1 MNWIKKLN
9 ELTYQYPNR
18 RVIFSIAYGV
28 VDNNVLDYN
37 YAERAEVCLDDV
49 LDCSRIDHKL
59 TYSTLFGSEMV
70 FSKSLNTDEI
80 LDLLFDWYGVNDD
93 EVLKEYMDA
102 LPWEEVIVVSI
113 TS

>member
-18 RVIFSIAYGV
+18 RVIFSIDSDV
-28 VDNNVLDYN
+28 VEDNCYDNY
-37 YAERAEVCLDDV
+37 YAERAEVCLDEF
-49 LDCSRIDHKL
+49 LDCSNINGYDN
-59 TYSTLFGSEMV
+59 LFGSEMV
-70 FSKSLNTDEI
+70 YSKYCNEDEI

-113 TS
+113 TN